1 MNRLILLMT
10 STLALLALSTPSFA
24 QPRSYWK
31 PYNGMWSVPLRYQSL
46 SGNVN
51 PADPANV
58 VNPGVDFDADI
69 LQAGFYKAF
78 DLFGRAASATALLP
92 MGRVEASGVPMTGNE
107 SSSGIGDLLFEFNVH
122 LNNARPIYNNPDQ
135 MRYEPG
141 LSFNLIADLMVPT
154 GEYDDDQIAN
164 LGQNRWIGRVGVPI
178 LWQIGWKTG
187 SWLPVEWQL
196 GAWVPGKRTTL
207 EVIPSVWFFSDNDDY
222 VGGDLETDPMVQ
234 VEAHLTRDLDEHF
247 WVSFDFNGFFEGEST
262 IGGVSGSDLDVF
274 MVGGTAGVSLTDRI
288 MLTVGYSTTVDD
300 GFNDVRADGFLVSLT
315 YSSAS
320 LWRGFER
327 LKNKR

>member
-1 MNRLILLMT
+1 MNRLILLMIA
-10 STLALLALSTPSFA
+10 TLALLALPTPAFA
-24 QPRSYWK
+24 QWLPPRSYWK
-31 PYNGMWSVPLRYQSL
+31 PYNGMWAVPLLFQSL

-58 VNPGVDFDADI
+58 VNPGVDVDADI
-69 LQAGFYKAF
+69 LQAGFSKAV

-92 MGRVEASGVPMTGNE
+92 MGRVEASGVPITGNE

-141 LSFNLIADLMVPT
+141 LSFNLIADLMLPT
-154 GEYDDDQIAN
+154 GEYENDQIAN

-187 SWLPVEWQL
+187 NWLPVEWQL

-247 WVSFDFNGFFEGEST
+247 WVSLDFNGLFEGEST
-262 IGGVSGSDLDVF
+262 IGGVSGRDLDEF
-274 MVGGTAGVSLTDRI
+274 
-288 MLTVGYSTTVDD
+288 TVGYSTTVNDG
-300 GFNDVRADGFLVSLT
+300 GFNDIQADGFSISLT
-315 YSSAS
+315 YASSK
-320 LWRGFER
+320 LWRGIER
-327 LKNKR
+327 LEDHQ